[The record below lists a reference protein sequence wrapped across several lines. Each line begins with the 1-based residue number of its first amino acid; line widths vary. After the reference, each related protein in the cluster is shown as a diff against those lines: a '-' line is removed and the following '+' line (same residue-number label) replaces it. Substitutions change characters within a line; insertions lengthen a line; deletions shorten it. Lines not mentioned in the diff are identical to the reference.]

1 MALRSDKR
9 QAILDG
15 ALEVFAR
22 DGYTRASI
30 DVIAKEAAVSTR
42 TIYNHFQDKAALFQV
57 VIQESA
63 GRVAEGH
70 IGLIDSYLR
79 KVTDLEEDLTEFGL
93 AWTRRT
99 STDYAAHFALVRQIH
114 ADADHFPAPAI
125 EAWQEAGP
133 LRVRR
138 HFAERLTA
146 LPGLRLDDPERAA
159 LHFIAL
165 INADPAY
172 NAPAPGKDHVR
183 AAVRTFLYGYTR

>member
-70 IGLIDSYLR
+70 IGLIDHYLR
-79 KVTDLEEDLTEFGL
+79 KVTDLEDDLTEFAL
-93 AWTRRT
+93 VWTRRW
-99 STDYAAHFALVRQIH
+99 STDYATHSALVRQIH
-114 ADADHFPAPAI
+114 ADADHIPAHAI

-138 HFAERLTA
+138 YFAECLTA
-146 LPGLRLDDPERAA
+146 LPGLRLDDPDRAA
-159 LHFIAL
+159 LHFTAL
-165 INADPAY
+165 INADLAY
-172 NAPAPGKDHVR
+172 NSPAPDKDYVR